1 VNRVQNLR
9 KSKNLEV
16 TDKIVLIIKDKKGLK
31 DIINDYNEY
40 ICTEILARRI
50 EFEKEVE
57 NGDEIE
63 VYNDV
68 LTVKI
73 HKQAN

>member
-1 VNRVQNLR
+1 MNRVQNLR